1 MDWWLCFDFQL
12 FPKLLSTPFTL
23 PLQPPLSP
31 QVMLL
36 GKRLT
41 SCLLNTFSQPELAAA
56 ASQDTLV
63 ETERDVM
70 TLLQDER
77 ILRLED
83 VAQLNRSFNFL
94 MLKVIENGEKN
105 ALFGYV
111 RLSVHLSVCVCAC
124 VLACLYGIKKKGSIV
139 KLVTVCMYAFLS
151 THPTLHVRVCIG
163 HTADALSDL
172 LALLTL
178 PSSSLLHVMLESLG
192 QDGNPSKLTEMA
204 MKVST

>member
-1 MDWWLCFDFQL
+1 
-12 FPKLLSTPFTL
+12 
-23 PLQPPLSP
+23 
-31 QVMLL
+31 MLL

-77 ILRLED
+77 MLRLED

-105 ALFGYV
+105 ALFG
-111 RLSVHLSVCVCAC
+111 
-124 VLACLYGIKKKGSIV
+124 
-139 KLVTVCMYAFLS
+139 
-151 THPTLHVRVCIG
+151 
-163 HTADALSDL
+163 
-172 LALLTL
+172 
-178 PSSSLLHVMLESLG
+178 
-192 QDGNPSKLTEMA
+192 
-204 MKVST
+204 

>member
-1 MDWWLCFDFQL
+1 MQMRMNFNTQL
-12 FPKLLSTPFTL
+12 QQANSPESLKQVGAGQDRVWTGGCVLTFNYSLRSSPLLSL
-23 PLQPPLSP
+23 SLSNPLSP

-77 ILRLED
+77 MLRLED

-105 ALFGYV
+105 ALFG
-111 RLSVHLSVCVCAC
+111 
-124 VLACLYGIKKKGSIV
+124 
-139 KLVTVCMYAFLS
+139 
-151 THPTLHVRVCIG
+151 
-163 HTADALSDL
+163 
-172 LALLTL
+172 
-178 PSSSLLHVMLESLG
+178 
-192 QDGNPSKLTEMA
+192 
-204 MKVST
+204 

>member
-1 MDWWLCFDFQL
+1 MQMRMNFNTQLQQANSPESLKQVGRAGQGVDWWLCFDFQL

-77 ILRLED
+77 MLRLED
-83 VAQLNRSFNFL
+83 VAQLNRSFNIL

-105 ALFGYV
+105 ALFG
-111 RLSVHLSVCVCAC
+111 
-124 VLACLYGIKKKGSIV
+124 
-139 KLVTVCMYAFLS
+139 
-151 THPTLHVRVCIG
+151 
-163 HTADALSDL
+163 
-172 LALLTL
+172 
-178 PSSSLLHVMLESLG
+178 
-192 QDGNPSKLTEMA
+192 
-204 MKVST
+204 

>member
-1 MDWWLCFDFQL
+1 MQMRMNFNTQL
-12 FPKLLSTPFTL
+12 QQANSPESLKQVGGQDKVWTGCVLTFNYSLSSSPLLSL
-23 PLQPPLSP
+23 LSNPLSP

-77 ILRLED
+77 MLRLED

-94 MLKVIENGEKN
+94 MLKVILNGEKN
-105 ALFGYV
+105 ALFG
-111 RLSVHLSVCVCAC
+111 
-124 VLACLYGIKKKGSIV
+124 
-139 KLVTVCMYAFLS
+139 
-151 THPTLHVRVCIG
+151 
-163 HTADALSDL
+163 
-172 LALLTL
+172 
-178 PSSSLLHVMLESLG
+178 
-192 QDGNPSKLTEMA
+192 
-204 MKVST
+204 

>member
-1 MDWWLCFDFQL
+1 MQMRMNFNTQL
-12 FPKLLSTPFTL
+12 QQANSPESLKQVGAGQDRVWTGCVLTSDYSLSSSPLLSL
-23 PLQPPLSP
+23 PLSNPLSP

-41 SCLLNTFSQPELAAA
+41 SCLLNTFSQPELAAV

-77 ILRLED
+77 MLRLED

-105 ALFGYV
+105 ALFW
-111 RLSVHLSVCVCAC
+111 
-124 VLACLYGIKKKGSIV
+124 
-139 KLVTVCMYAFLS
+139 
-151 THPTLHVRVCIG
+151 
-163 HTADALSDL
+163 
-172 LALLTL
+172 
-178 PSSSLLHVMLESLG
+178 
-192 QDGNPSKLTEMA
+192 
-204 MKVST
+204 

>member
-1 MDWWLCFDFQL
+1 MHC
-12 FPKLLSTPFTL
+12 
-23 PLQPPLSP
+23 
-31 QVMLL
+31 L
-36 GKRLT
+36 GK
-41 SCLLNTFSQPELAAA
+41 SGCLSICQFVCVHAHARP
-56 ASQDTLV
+56 
-63 ETERDVM
+63 R
-70 TLLQDER
+70 
-77 ILRLED
+77 
-83 VAQLNRSFNFL
+83 
-94 MLKVIENGEKN
+94 
-105 ALFGYV
+105 V
-111 RLSVHLSVCVCAC
+111 RVCVCVCVC

-163 HTADALSDL
+163 HTPDALSDL

>member
-1 MDWWLCFDFQL
+1 M
-12 FPKLLSTPFTL
+12 
-23 PLQPPLSP
+23 
-31 QVMLL
+31 
-36 GKRLT
+36 
-41 SCLLNTFSQPELAAA
+41 
-56 ASQDTLV
+56 
-63 ETERDVM
+63 
-70 TLLQDER
+70 
-77 ILRLED
+77 
-83 VAQLNRSFNFL
+83 
-94 MLKVIENGEKN
+94 
-105 ALFGYV
+105 
-111 RLSVHLSVCVCAC
+111 CVC

-163 HTADALSDL
+163 HTPDALSDL

>member
-1 MDWWLCFDFQL
+1 MWTGCVLTFNYSL
-12 FPKLLSTPFTL
+12 SSSPLLSL
-23 PLQPPLSP
+23 SLSNLLSP

-77 ILRLED
+77 MLRLED

-94 MLKVIENGEKN
+94 MLKVIEDGEKN
-105 ALFGYV
+105 ALFG
-111 RLSVHLSVCVCAC
+111 
-124 VLACLYGIKKKGSIV
+124 
-139 KLVTVCMYAFLS
+139 
-151 THPTLHVRVCIG
+151 
-163 HTADALSDL
+163 
-172 LALLTL
+172 
-178 PSSSLLHVMLESLG
+178 
-192 QDGNPSKLTEMA
+192 
-204 MKVST
+204 

>member
-1 MDWWLCFDFQL
+1 MQMRMNFNTQLQQANSPESLKQVGRAGQGVDCWLCFDFQL
-12 FPKLLSTPFTL
+12 FPKLLSTPFTP

-41 SCLLNTFSQPELAAA
+41 SCLLNTFSQPDLAAA

-77 ILRLED
+77 MLRLED
-83 VAQLNRSFNFL
+83 VAQLNRSFNLL

-105 ALFGYV
+105 ALFG
-111 RLSVHLSVCVCAC
+111 
-124 VLACLYGIKKKGSIV
+124 
-139 KLVTVCMYAFLS
+139 
-151 THPTLHVRVCIG
+151 
-163 HTADALSDL
+163 
-172 LALLTL
+172 
-178 PSSSLLHVMLESLG
+178 
-192 QDGNPSKLTEMA
+192 
-204 MKVST
+204 

>member
-1 MDWWLCFDFQL
+1 MWTGGSVLTFNYSL
-12 FPKLLSTPFTL
+12 SSSPLLSL
-23 PLQPPLSP
+23 SLSNPLSP

-77 ILRLED
+77 MLRLED
-83 VAQLNRSFNFL
+83 VAQLNRSFNLL

-105 ALFGYV
+105 ALFG
-111 RLSVHLSVCVCAC
+111 
-124 VLACLYGIKKKGSIV
+124 
-139 KLVTVCMYAFLS
+139 
-151 THPTLHVRVCIG
+151 
-163 HTADALSDL
+163 
-172 LALLTL
+172 
-178 PSSSLLHVMLESLG
+178 
-192 QDGNPSKLTEMA
+192 
-204 MKVST
+204 